1 MLITMSFRVAL
12 NHYHFGCVFNK
23 ISRFPEKARGK
34 TEKTTFFVIFLR
46 FEVEKWPRRG
56 ILSLETMPKKN
67 HDGRR
72 IVKIS
77 TKGRYGLR
85 ILIDLAT
92 HDPAKPRLIRDIAQ
106 SQQIS
111 EKYISRLVINLRRAK
126 LIRSVRG
133 VNGGFHL
140 AKLLEQITLLE
151 VLETMEGPISV
162 VDCVR
167 SPEKCKR
174 QTLCPARSIWTELN
188 DGIRELTSKITLD
201 DILNAYRRQNAENG
215 ICDYCI

>member
-1 MLITMSFRVAL
+1 M
-12 NHYHFGCVFNK
+12 
-23 ISRFPEKARGK
+23 
-34 TEKTTFFVIFLR
+34 
-46 FEVEKWPRRG
+46 
-56 ILSLETMPKKN
+56 
-67 HDGRR
+67 
-72 IVKIS
+72 KIS

-111 EKYISRLVINLRRAK
+111 EKYISRLVIDLRRAK

-140 AKLLEQITLLE
+140 AKLPEEITLLE
-151 VLETMEGPISV
+151 ILEVMEGPISV

-167 SPEKCKR
+167 SPEKCRR
-174 QTLCPARSIWTELN
+174 QALCPARDIWMELN
-188 DGIRELTSKITLD
+188 EGIRQLTKKITLD
-201 DILNAYRRQNAENG
+201 DILNAYRQHNVDLG